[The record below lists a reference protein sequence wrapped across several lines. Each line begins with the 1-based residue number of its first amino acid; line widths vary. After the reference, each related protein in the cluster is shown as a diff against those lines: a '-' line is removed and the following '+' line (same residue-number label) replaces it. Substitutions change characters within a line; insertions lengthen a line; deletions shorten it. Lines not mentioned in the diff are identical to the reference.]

1 MEYVLSSDDE
11 YYSKRMTEFIDSEC
25 KLPRNQ
31 WIYKIIDNDL
41 EDTDECVF
49 LDCAAWCLCLDK
61 HRCARP
67 ALKPKK
73 FIYCTLNSACP
84 RRRAAAH

>member
-11 YYSKRMTEFIDSEC
+11 YYSKHMTEFIDNEC
-25 KLPRNQ
+25 RLPRNQ

-41 EDTDECVF
+41 DDTDECVY

-61 HRCARP
+61 HRCA
-67 ALKPKK
+67 
-73 FIYCTLNSACP
+73 P
-84 RRRAAAH
+84 RCARCARAARAARAAPAH

>member
-11 YYSKRMTEFIDSEC
+11 YYSKRMTEFIDNEC

-61 HRCARP
+61 HRYAR
-67 ALKPKK
+67 
-73 FIYCTLNSACP
+73 CRVVP
-84 RRRAAAH
+84 RGTVRAAAPPRRAAAH